1 MSEGW
6 TVAQAKEIV
15 DIVVRKIEELENSSS

>member
-1 MSEGW
+1 LVL

-15 DIVVRKIEELENSSS
+15 TNWLRDIQLEKVMAQ